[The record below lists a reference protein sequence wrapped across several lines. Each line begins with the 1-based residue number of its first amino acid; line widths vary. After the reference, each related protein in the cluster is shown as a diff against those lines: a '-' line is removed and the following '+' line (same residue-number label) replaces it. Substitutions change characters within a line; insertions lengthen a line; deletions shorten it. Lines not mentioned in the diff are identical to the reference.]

1 MTCVHTDWKVCERSN
16 VRLLMGERNYFS
28 EYILLQLNMI
38 SEMISMKLNNL
49 FPKFSKC
56 NFLKRIRYM

>member
-38 SEMISMKLNNL
+38 SEMISMK
-49 FPKFSKC
+49 
-56 NFLKRIRYM
+56 